1 MYLSNNKKYKINH
14 TPISTIKPTSYLYLS
29 LNSSSSF
36 SPKKKKKKYIIFPP
50 NKLLMFLLLMTSPFN
65 LNCLKFNNQSSLF
78 LSLFDL
84 SSPYLHNKA
93 HFLSISISQL
103 IIFPPNKLLM
113 FLLLMTSLLNL
124 NCLKFNNQSS
134 LSLSLSFFLTYH
146 LLILWF
152 VLDFFFFHFSIF
164 SLFLYIHVY
173 NFSIRNCIL
182 TIKIVVSKK
191 LECILLI

>member
-1 MYLSNNKKYKINH
+1 
-14 TPISTIKPTSYLYLS
+14 
-29 LNSSSSF
+29 
-36 SPKKKKKKYIIFPP
+36 
-50 NKLLMFLLLMTSPFN
+50 MFLMLMTSPFN

-78 LSLFDL
+78 LSLFLTYHLLISTIKPTFYLYL
-84 SSPYLHNKA
+84 SLNS
-93 HFLSISISQL
+93 SSSSSQKKKKNR

-113 FLLLMTSLLNL
+113 FLLLMVSPLNL
-124 NCLKFNNQSS
+124 NCPKFNNQSS
-134 LSLSLSFFLTYH
+134 LSLSLSLSLFLFDLSSPY
-146 LLILWF
+146 F
-152 VLDFFFFHFSIF
+152 MVCARFFFFHFSIF